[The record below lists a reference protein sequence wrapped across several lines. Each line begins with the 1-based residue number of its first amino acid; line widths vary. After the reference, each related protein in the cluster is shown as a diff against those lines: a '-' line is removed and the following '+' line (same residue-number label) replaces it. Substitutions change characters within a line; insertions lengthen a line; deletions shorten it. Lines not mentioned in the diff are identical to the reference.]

1 MQENQSTLVHWTD
14 LKLSKE
20 AVVDMIYSDMIYSD
34 MIYSGLIHTVGADG
48 HWSVLRH
55 IEVSFQCKILISYS
69 GILICY
75 QES

>member
-14 LKLSKE
+14 LNLSKE
-20 AVVDMIYSDMIYSD
+20 AVVDMIYSDMIYS
-34 MIYSGLIHTVGADG
+34 G
-48 HWSVLRH
+48 HWPEFSKCWSVLRH

-75 QES
+75 QAS